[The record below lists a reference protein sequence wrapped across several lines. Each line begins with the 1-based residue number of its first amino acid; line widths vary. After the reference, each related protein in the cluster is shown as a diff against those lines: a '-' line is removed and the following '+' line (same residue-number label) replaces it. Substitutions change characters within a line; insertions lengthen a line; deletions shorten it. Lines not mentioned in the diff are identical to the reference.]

1 MMPKCEPYMSGKTT
15 EPPFV
20 KQEKSIKQQEQID
33 LYNAYF
39 EIHKRA
45 MEIDKIVSDLAA
57 KKVFAERAEQEKRVI
72 SHS

>member
-1 MMPKCEPYMSGKTT
+1 MECKHENRTAGQS
-15 EPPFV
+15 FV

-45 MEIDKIVSDLAA
+45 MEIDRIVSELAA
-57 KKVFAERAEQEKRVI
+57 KKVFAERAENINSSRE
-72 SHS
+72 